1 MCCHL
6 KWHKLLTKQNKKLET
21 KIIQITSAR
30 GPVECQWVVQ
40 QLLKVFKAE
49 AKAQQF
55 LVKTINRVEGTAD
68 DCLKSV
74 VLEVSGKGVSNFMQD
89 WEGTILWIG
98 NSLFRK
104 FHKRKNWFV
113 GVAVY
118 KVTAK
123 NTIDFKDVT
132 FQTLRA
138 SGPGGQH
145 VNKTETAVRAIHQPT
160 GIAVVSKAQRSQAM
174 NKKTAIALLQQK
186 LAQQHSS
193 ALKQQES
200 EIWNDQIELTRGN
213 PVRIYKGEKFKQVKK

>member
-1 MCCHL
+1 M
-6 KWHKLLTKQNKKLET
+6 ET
-21 KIIQITSAR
+21 KIIQISSAR

-40 QLLKVFKAE
+40 QLLKVFEAE
-49 AKAQQF
+49 AKAKQLLLKSLSQ
-55 LVKTINRVEGTAD
+55 VEGVAD

-74 VLEVSGKGVSNFMQD
+74 VLEVSGKAVRSFMND
-89 WEGTILWIG
+89 WEGTVLWIG
-98 NSLFRK
+98 NSRFRK

-118 KVTAK
+118 EAANQ
-123 NTIDFKDVT
+123 NTIDFKEVT

-174 NKKTAIALLQQK
+174 NKKKALTLLQQK
-186 LAQQHSS
+186 LAQQHLV
-193 ALKQQES
+193 ALKQQEN
-200 EIWNDQIELTRGN
+200 ERWNDQIELTRGN
-213 PVRIYKGEKFKQVKK
+213 PIRIYKGEKFKRVKK